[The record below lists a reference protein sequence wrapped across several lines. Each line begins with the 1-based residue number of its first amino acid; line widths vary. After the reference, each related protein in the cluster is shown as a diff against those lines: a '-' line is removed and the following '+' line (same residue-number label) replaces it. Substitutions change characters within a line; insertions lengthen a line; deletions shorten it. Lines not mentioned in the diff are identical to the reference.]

1 MLQKKLTFVQANVE
15 QELKI
20 LKRVRHRNVIAL
32 RDFFRVDDK
41 QKLYMILEYCIGSMQ
56 QLLDGSKEK
65 KLPEYQAQYFFRQ
78 LCDGLSYLHAH
89 GMFDIV
95 WNSMFH

>member
-1 MLQKKLTFVQANVE
+1 MSVIQANVE
-15 QELKI
+15 QELRI

-32 RDFFRVDDK
+32 QKFFRVVDK

-78 LCDGLSYLHAH
+78 LCDGLSYLHSR
-89 GMFDIV
+89 GM
-95 WNSMFH
+95 SA